1 VVTVSECASHA
12 AVLAAMGPAAG
23 GKGGGELLRDIQDE
37 HGGVTQHEHP
47 EAGIP
52 GTRECGD
59 VHGVAGM
66 LTLAAL
72 RAVGAAGCS
81 W

>member
-1 VVTVSECASHA
+1 MRNSAVTVRSLRKW
-12 AVLAAMGPAAG
+12 V
-23 GKGGGELLRDIQDE
+23 LRDIQDE

>member
-1 VVTVSECASHA
+1 MATTAEYSALGAVVVRR
-12 AVLAAMGPAAG
+12 
-23 GKGGGELLRDIQDE
+23 LLRDIQDE